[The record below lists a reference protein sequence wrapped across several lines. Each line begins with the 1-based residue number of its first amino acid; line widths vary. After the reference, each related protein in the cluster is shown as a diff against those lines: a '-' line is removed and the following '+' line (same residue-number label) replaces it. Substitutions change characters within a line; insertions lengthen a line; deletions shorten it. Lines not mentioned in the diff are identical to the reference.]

1 VNDRPDWRGEL
12 AYAMDRYAEGDDA
25 GLGTVYD
32 LLAPRLAAFFAGQ
45 GYPHARCEEF
55 VQQTLLEMHAN
66 RRWYARGSDVEA
78 WALALA
84 GRVVA
89 ADRRARVP
97 REGMLSRTCEALRV
111 LLARRQPQTV
121 PEASK

>member
-1 VNDRPDWRGEL
+1 MDWHGEL
-12 AYAMDRYAEGDDA
+12 ASAMDRYAEGDDA
-25 GLGTVYD
+25 GLCTVYD
-32 LLAPRLAAFFAGQ
+32 MLAPRLLGFFAEHGC
-45 GYPHARCEEF
+45 PPARCEEF
-55 VQQTLLEMHAN
+55 VQQTLIEMHTS
-66 RRWYARGSDVEA
+66 RRWYARGSDVES

-84 GRVVA
+84 GRVIA

-97 REGMLSRTCEALRV
+97 RREGVLSRTCEALRA